1 MKISYNWLK
10 DYVPTNLSVE
20 KVENLLTF
28 CGLEVESIETV
39 ETIKGGLKNYVVG
52 QVLTCENHPDS
63 DHLHLTTVDVGE
75 ETPLNIVCGAHNVA
89 KGQKVI
95 VAKIGARVYTSD
107 EEYFEIKKSKLRGHV
122 SEGMICSEKE
132 LQISDNH
139 DGILVIEDNNVEV
152 GTPAKEYLNVKE
164 DYVFEIGLTPNRSDA
179 TSHIGVGRDLV
190 ALIQTQLKEN
200 IELKLPSVEDF
211 KIDNE
216 NNKVE
221 IITDSTICPR
231 YCGVTISNIE
241 VKDSPSWLADRLKL
255 IGIRPINN
263 IVDITNYVLFEI
275 GQPLHAF
282 DLDKIK
288 GNKIEVKTLP
298 KGTKFKTLDGEERE
312 LNGEEVM
319 ICNQEEG
326 MCMGGIY
333 GGFDYG
339 VSKETKNIF
348 IESAYF
354 NPVTIRKASKYHTL
368 KTDSS
373 FRYERG
379 TDPNITIYA
388 LKRAAL
394 LTKELAGGEISSSI
408 VDVYPNEIKPAEID
422 INYNNMYSL
431 IGKKIE
437 PQIIKNILT
446 ALNISILKEDEQGMR
461 VSVPTN
467 KVDVLREC
475 DIIEEVLRIYGYNNV
490 EIPTDIKSSL
500 TYKQKPDT
508 EKIQNLIS
516 DYLVSNGF
524 NEIMN
529 NSLTKTSYYENNK
542 DFPFE
547 KSVGILN
554 ALSKDLGV
562 MRQTLLY
569 GGLETISYNINRKV
583 NNIKVFEFGNCYS
596 KNLNQFEDE
605 NIRKRY
611 NEEKHLCI
619 FTTGANFKETWQKK
633 EEETNFFDLKN
644 ILMNIFKKLRINPSQ
659 YSLEETS
666 VEYMQG
672 LQYVNRDSK
681 KAILSFGKINQK
693 VRKEFD
699 IKQDIYFADFNWDLV
714 VKALQNAKEIKYE
727 EISKFPEVRRDLAL
741 VIDDSVSFAE
751 IENLAYQTE
760 KKFLK
765 KNITLFDVYKGE
777 KLPQGK
783 KQYALSFTLQDTEK
797 TLNDK
802 QIESIMNKLLK
813 SFEDKLGAKLR

>member
-1 MKISYNWLK
+1 MKISYSWLK

-20 KVENLLTF
+20 KVESLLTF
-28 CGLEVESIETV
+28 CGLEVESIEKV
-39 ETIKGGLKNYVVG
+39 EAVKGGLKNFVVG
-52 QVLTCENHPDS
+52 EVLYCENHPDS
-63 DHLHLTTVDVGE
+63 DHLHLTKVDVGE
-75 ETPLNIVCGAHNVA
+75 EEPLSIVCGAPNVA

-95 VAKIGARVYTSD
+95 VAKIGARVYTND
-107 EEYFEIKKSKLRGHV
+107 EEYFEIKKSKLRGEV
-122 SEGMICSEKE
+122 SYGMICSEKE

-139 DGILVIEDNNVEV
+139 DGILVVDNNAKV
-152 GTPAKEYLNVKE
+152 GTPAKDFLNIEE

-179 TSHIGVGRDLV
+179 TSHIGVGRDLI

-221 IITDSTICPR
+221 IIVDSTISPR
-231 YCGVTISNIE
+231 YCGLTISNIE

-263 IVDITNYVLFEI
+263 IVDITNYILFET

-288 GNKIEVKTLP
+288 GKKIEVKTLP
-298 KGTKFKTLDGEERE
+298 RGTKFKTLDGEERE

-333 GGFDYG
+333 GGLDYG
-339 VSKETKNIF
+339 VTKETNNIF

-354 NPVTIRKASKYHTL
+354 NPVTIRKASKYHNL
-368 KTDSS
+368 KTDAS

-394 LTKELAGGEISSSI
+394 LTKELAGGEISSNI
-408 VDVYPNEIKPAEID
+408 IDIYPKEIKPAEID

-431 IGKKIE
+431 IGKRIE
-437 PQIIKNILT
+437 PQTIKNILK
-446 ALNISILKEDEQGMR
+446 ALNISILKEDEEGMR
-461 VSVPTN
+461 VGVPTN

-475 DIIEEVLRIYGYNNV
+475 DIAEEVLRIYGYNNI
-490 EIPTDIKSSL
+490 EISNEVKSSL

-508 EKIQNLIS
+508 EKIQNIIS

-547 KSVGILN
+547 KSVGVLN
-554 ALSKDLGV
+554 ALSKDLGL

-583 NNIKVFEFGNCYS
+583 NNIKIFEFGNCYS
-596 KNLNQFEDE
+596 KNLGQQEEE

-611 NEEKHLCI
+611 TEEKHLCV
-619 FTTGANFKETWQKK
+619 FTTGKNFNETWQRK

-644 ILMNIFKKLRINPSQ
+644 ILINIFDRLRINTSQ
-659 YSLEETS
+659 YLLEETS
-666 VEYMQG
+666 LGYMQG
-672 LQYVNRDSK
+672 LQFVNRESK
-681 KAILSFGKINQK
+681 KVILCFGKIDSK
-693 VRKEFD
+693 LKKEFD
-699 IKQDIYFADFNWDLV
+699 IKQDIYFADFNWDLIL
-714 VKALQNAKEIKYE
+714 KAVQNTKEIKYE

-741 VIDDSVSFAE
+741 VIDDNISFVE
-751 IENLAYQTE
+751 IETLAYQTE

-765 KNITLFDVYKGE
+765 KNINLFDVYKGD

-783 KQYALSFTLQDTEK
+783 KQYALSFTLQDNEK
-797 TLNDK
+797 TLTDK
-802 QIESIMNKLLK
+802 QIDAIMNKLIK